1 MVNDNPNGCPFTL
14 ALQVLSHRWT
24 QYELKAWLGLNY
36 PKDGQIF
43 LVTYPKYSEIVFPNR
58 AKCLIESSIDRSSVR
73 LLDARSDGV
82 DLSSISE
89 CSIDRAR
96 CVRASHDPPA

>member
-89 CSIDRAR
+89 
-96 CVRASHDPPA
+96 

>member
-43 LVTYPKYSEIVFPNR
+43 LVTYPKYSEIVYP
-58 AKCLIESSIDRSSVR
+58 K
-73 LLDARSDGV
+73 
-82 DLSSISE
+82 
-89 CSIDRAR
+89 
-96 CVRASHDPPA
+96 

>member
-24 QYELKAWLGLNY
+24 QYELKAWLWLNY

-43 LVTYPKYSEIVFPNR
+43 LVTPSPMSQLWLLHQSKLR
-58 AKCLIESSIDRSSVR
+58 KCSQLRQ
-73 LLDARSDGV
+73 
-82 DLSSISE
+82 LSHQLFQIQ
-89 CSIDRAR
+89 CTA
-96 CVRASHDPPA
+96 CPTAQ

>member
-58 AKCLIESSIDRSSVR
+58 VPVMSNNILTVR
-73 LLDARSDGV
+73 LAKHSL
-82 DLSSISE
+82 LH
-89 CSIDRAR
+89 RAILR
-96 CVRASHDPPA
+96 MLNLEADPLLL